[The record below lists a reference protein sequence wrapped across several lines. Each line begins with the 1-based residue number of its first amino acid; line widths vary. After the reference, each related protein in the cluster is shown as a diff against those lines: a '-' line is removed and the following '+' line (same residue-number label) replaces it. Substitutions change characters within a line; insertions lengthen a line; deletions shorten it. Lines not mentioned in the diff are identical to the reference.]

1 MKIFVD
7 IKQRTD
13 TYVSGAGDERE
24 RWRTGERRGK
34 GTVMHFKK
42 HLKCHLLQGQ
52 WAAGGLKKTLT
63 KSF

>member
-1 MKIFVD
+1 MFVD
-7 IKQRTD
+7 IKPRTD
-13 TYVSGAGDERE
+13 TCVSGARDEQE
-24 RWRTGERRGK
+24 RWRTGDRGGK